1 MSSVLKVDTIQNTAG
16 TSAMTIDSSGRVLTP
31 ARPAFHA
38 KKSGSAAWQSLGATN
53 TGVIIPLDATTY
65 NVGGYYN
72 TSNYRF
78 VAPVAGIY
86 FFHAQ
91 IYHDATSYFQ
101 VRIRLNG
108 SNIVFAQNRDQGIT
122 THATI
127 SYQLAVNDYVDV
139 TGAISNSDAD
149 DWYSDFTY
157 SYFCGHLVG

>member
-1 MSSVLKVDTIQNTAG
+1 MSSVLKVDAIQNTAG
-16 TSAMTIDSSGRVLTP
+16 TSALTIDSSGRVVTP

-38 KKSGSAAWQSLGATN
+38 KKSGSAAWQSLGGTSQV
-53 TGVIIPLDATTY
+53 TIPLDATTY
-65 NVGGYYN
+65 NVGGHYN

-78 VAPVAGIY
+78 TAPVAGIY

-91 IYHDATSYFQ
+91 IYHDANSYFQ
-101 VRIRLNG
+101 VRIRVNG
-108 SNIVFAQNRDQGIT
+108 SNIVFATNRDQGTT
-122 THATI
+122 THATL

-139 TGAISNSDAD
+139 TGAISNSDSS